1 MKEKGERSAGDTVAA
16 ISRGEREEDG
26 CLCATGAERRMYG
39 VKAAFAMLRA
49 VKLGASFFEAYR

>member
-1 MKEKGERSAGDTVAA
+1 MSARLGTLL
-16 ISRGEREEDG
+16 RRFREEREEDG